1 MASLWT
7 PLLSRYYVVTFFMMD
22 AAMKTWS
29 LSIDNMKY
37 LFRRYDI
44 AQRYYHLSHC
54 YEAGDAEE
62 AAVACLLLSNSYY
75 RNEEKENYMKAKMK
89 ETGFLPSYF
98 TEETM
103 NEIAEKYRFPL
114 NPEKTAIKL
123 AYENGISE
131 IDEDPE
137 LAVYY
142 LKIARDLSDAQ
153 EIEEKLEMAEK
164 KLETVKREEE

>member
-1 MASLWT
+1 
-7 PLLSRYYVVTFFMMD
+7 
-22 AAMKTWS
+22 
-29 LSIDNMKY
+29 
-37 LFRRYDI
+37 
-44 AQRYYHLSHC
+44 
-54 YEAGDAEE
+54 
-62 AAVACLLLSNSYY
+62 
-75 RNEEKENYMKAKMK
+75 
-89 ETGFLPSYF
+89 
-98 TEETM
+98 
-103 NEIAEKYRFPL
+103 L

>member
-1 MASLWT
+1 
-7 PLLSRYYVVTFFMMD
+7 MD
-22 AAMKTWS
+22 AAMKTWN

-44 AQRYYHLSHC
+44 AQHYYHLSHC
-54 YEAGDAEE
+54 YEAGDAEG

-89 ETGFLPSYF
+89 ESGFLPSYF
-98 TEETM
+98 TEEIM

-142 LKIARDLSDAQ
+142 LKIARGLSDAQ
-153 EIEEKLEMAEK
+153 EIEEKLAMAEK
-164 KLETVKREEE
+164 KLETIKREEE